1 MTKLQLL
8 LGIIIIFTQVLLW
21 SSYYYVLRN
30 KSFSQF
36 WGNIPK
42 NEHCHLLLCATIAY
56 ILHIALLIYIVF
68 NKTLTENHIYIAIY
82 CVLFYYGLQLYF
94 LPFVEL
100 LPKLYTRIL
109 LFIAVIPIA
118 IKAYIMNQ
126 HLDNVKSTLEKIFIY
141 ASSLFPLYHVLVND
155 AINYGL
161 NF

>member
-1 MTKLQLL
+1 
-8 LGIIIIFTQVLLW
+8 
-21 SSYYYVLRN
+21 
-30 KSFSQF
+30 
-36 WGNIPK
+36 
-42 NEHCHLLLCATIAY
+42 
-56 ILHIALLIYIVF
+56 
-68 NKTLTENHIYIAIY
+68 Y